1 MLTDWPGVAAKII
14 TRKMNLISGQ
24 ITRHLWRLILKIV
37 PKYRDFHP
45 RPVFFWFVVSCS
57 AGNLFD
63 QTSFFSQIH
72 LWLLKLFL
80 MQHEHQMVNIN
91 AVFTNK
97 LRNHAY
103 SLAQKYSPVQC
114 VRGYVTKIHSSQF
127 KPYRTSRGKTV
138 IAGLAILWSF
148 EFASYRQRCLP
159 CLFLVS

>member
-103 SLAQKYSPVQC
+103 SLAPEIQPSAMCQRICDKN
-114 VRGYVTKIHSSQF
+114 TF
-127 KPYRTSRGKTV
+127 KSIQTLQNFK
-138 IAGLAILWSF
+138 
-148 EFASYRQRCLP
+148 RQNRHCRP
-159 CLFLVS
+159 SNFMVFWICFL